1 MATQPKTRKPSA
13 AVKAT
18 AEQLLFRIVEQHSD
32 AILNARDG
40 EVNRKLVK
48 EVFDISVAF
57 HGHGIEG
64 EQA

>member
-1 MATQPKTRKPSA
+1 MTTKPKTRKPTQA
-13 AVKAT
+13 EKAT

-48 EVFDISVAF
+48 ETFDISTAF
-57 HGHGIEG
+57 HAHEVT
-64 EQA
+64 A